1 MKFIILLAIFSL
13 NNAFGQ
19 DKESIYE
26 KTNLAESYLE
36 AGFTDDAIDVYK
48 NIFALQTDILGE
60 NNIELVNTLHSLSDI
75 YIGINAIDSA
85 KVYLKKALEIQYFN
99 FLHKQKKYTSTYE
112 RLKNIFLYDNDST
125 KVSQIDSMLSILNDL
140 DNQFQYIKSD
150 SLLIYPEIISLR
162 PALIDS
168 TNLVSEYSLNDQA
181 IEMID
186 HGLSLANAGLFSES
200 IKAFDNFFAC

>member
-1 MKFIILLAIFSL
+1 MNFIILLAIFSL
-13 NNAFGQ
+13 NNTFGQ

-26 KTNLAESYLE
+26 KVNLAESYLE

-48 NIFALQTDILGE
+48 NIFVLQKNILGE

-75 YIGINAIDSA
+75 YLEINAIDSA
-85 KVYLKKALEIQYFN
+85 KVYLKKALDIQYYN
-99 FLHKQKKYTSTYE
+99 FLSKQKKYTSTYQ
-112 RLKNIFLYDNDST
+112 RLKNIFLYNNDST
-125 KVSQIDSMLSILNDL
+125 KVSQIDSMLNILNDL

-162 PALIDS
+162 PAFIDS

-181 IEMID
+181 IEMIN
-186 HGLSLANAGLFSES
+186 HGLSLVDAGLFSES
-200 IKAFDNFFAC
+200 VNFF